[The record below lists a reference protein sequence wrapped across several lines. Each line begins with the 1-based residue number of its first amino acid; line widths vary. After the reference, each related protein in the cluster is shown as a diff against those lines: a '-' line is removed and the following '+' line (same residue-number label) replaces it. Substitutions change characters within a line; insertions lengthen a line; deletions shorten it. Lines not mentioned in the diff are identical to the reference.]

1 MDSNLWLDQVLTWFI
16 TYVGGGEIMAN
27 NIIFWVNIVACGIL
41 LIASVFWIIFI
52 VEVIVTRI
60 VSFKRAKKHL
70 WK

>member
-16 TYVGGGEIMAN
+16 MYVGGGEIMAN
-27 NIIFWVNIVACGIL
+27 NIIFWVNIAACAIL